1 MFLCHFPG
9 GARSGIIAPM
19 RGSGPEIS
27 DGEFKPG
34 GTLASEHWFPNTS
47 FLANSKAAE
56 CREVPVFNE
65 HDQWLASCRR
75 RFSET
80 APAHHAR
87 KAWRCRAYY
96 D

>member
-1 MFLCHFPG
+1 MFLCHFPA

-19 RGSGPEIS
+19 RGSEPEIS

-34 GTLASEHWFPNTS
+34 RTRLPNTG
-47 FLANSKAAE
+47 FLANSKAAK
-56 CREVPVFNE
+56 CREASVFDE
-65 HDQWLASCRR
+65 HNQWLASWRR
-75 RFSET
+75 RFIET
-80 APAHHAR
+80 APAHHSY